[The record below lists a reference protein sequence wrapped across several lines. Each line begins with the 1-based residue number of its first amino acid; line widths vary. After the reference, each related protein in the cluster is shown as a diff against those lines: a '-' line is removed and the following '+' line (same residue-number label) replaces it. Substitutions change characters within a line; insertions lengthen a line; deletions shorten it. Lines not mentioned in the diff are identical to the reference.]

1 MRKANIIILIIILLS
16 FAIAIYIYP
25 QMPDKMASHWNTK
38 GEVDG
43 YMSKL
48 WGVFLMPVISIALF
62 LMFILIPKIDPLKK
76 NIDKFRKYYDGFIVL
91 IILFLCY
98 IYGLSIAW
106 NLGTRFNMASF
117 IIPSLGILFYYIG
130 ILLENCKRNWFI
142 GIRTPWTLSN
152 ETVWKKTHKIGG
164 KLFRVAGILA
174 LLGAVFQRFA
184 ILLAVVPV
192 ICIALYTIVYSYFE
206 YQKQV
211 KK

>member
-91 IILFLCY
+91 IILFL
-98 IYGLSIAW
+98 
-106 NLGTRFNMASF
+106 
-117 IIPSLGILFYYIG
+117 
-130 ILLENCKRNWFI
+130 
-142 GIRTPWTLSN
+142 
-152 ETVWKKTHKIGG
+152 
-164 KLFRVAGILA
+164 
-174 LLGAVFQRFA
+174 
-184 ILLAVVPV
+184 
-192 ICIALYTIVYSYFE
+192 
-206 YQKQV
+206 
-211 KK
+211 